1 MNDHDIQ
8 RVIAAYDATV
18 RANTTPDYDARQA
31 VADDT
36 DGEVGL
42 EVIETAEQ
50 LGYSPTDADVRKL
63 LAAADAYGA
72 DLVAELAD
80 ETTSPEVTE

>member
-18 RANTTPDYDARQA
+18 RANTTPDCDARRA
-31 VADDT
+31 VADDAH
-36 DGEVGL
+36 GEVSL

-50 LGYSPTDADVRKL
+50 LGYSPTDADVRIL

-72 DLVAELAD
+72 RLAAELAD
-80 ETTSPEVTE
+80 ESTCPGVIE